1 MTQAKQE
8 QPFFTALVDR
18 RMAPDIAPAV
28 RLFCREECT
37 EDSTSACSEE
47 KKRVSE
53 GASGAANGG
62 LAGLRCTCDI
72 ANSML
77 MKASTRDIITPRLVS
92 APDRARRGQHRDFS
106 SSPVNFTRL
115 ASEFSQKRQA
125 RA

>member
-18 RMAPDIAPAV
+18 RMTPVIAPAV

-37 EDSTSACSEE
+37 EDSTSACYEE

-77 MKASTRDIITPRLVS
+77 MKASTRDIMTFAAFGERP
-92 APDRARRGQHRDFS
+92 RARRGQHRDFS
-106 SSPVNFTRL
+106 SSHVNFTRL
-115 ASEFSQKRQA
+115 AYEPI
-125 RA
+125 

>member
-18 RMAPDIAPAV
+18 RMTPVIAPAV

-72 ANSML
+72 AKSML
-77 MKASTRDIITPRLVS
+77 MKASTRDIMTPRCER
-92 APDRARRGQHRDFS
+92 PDRARRGQHRDFS
-106 SSPVNFTRL
+106 SSHVNFTRAPL
-115 ASEFSQKRQA
+115 ASEPI
-125 RA
+125 